1 MASIPNDE
9 PVYEDYLNHF
19 PLVKQVGNMILDCE
33 SPYVLGICGAW
44 GSGKTSFLRKLW
56 AYLGGSLDLDVP
68 VRQRERRESYL
79 RKKWFGQDYRRPDT
93 PKRQNG
99 WHVVWFNPWQH
110 QFEETPLVALLVVS
124 STVCSRSPRSVS
136 KPGYNPG

>member
-68 VRQRERRESYL
+68 VRQRERRESYQ